1 MADET
6 REFSFVNR
14 WRHRDKLVL
23 RVWPQFKE
31 GQLLVVQQKE
41 IPIHAFSISKEGL
54 LRAVHYVG
62 GEVERGGKPR
72 YFELTDADAEIVAAA
87 ADAGTRLDLKRAV
100 VHAPGTLD
108 ERVKKECWLE
118 IPFTAYRDAP
128 RRTRNTASFSI
139 DKCVP
144 ALRNIYG
151 SDLKSDLKEAGYEFG
166 KVIVIETQD
175 DLDEDIICREVVT
188 NNAIVV
194 FLRASAEGIRGRRI
208 RKLIE
213 RAKYWVVSGRRPDED
228 GGLFRGYQFCDR
240 FVRWNHSFAPGEREV
255 WMKGML
261 DRAHEATREKGRKA
275 RRVYFTDKVINR
287 FAEKIGLPRQ
297 RVASRFL
304 DDGVI
309 DWMLRSVD
317 QIKPI
322 LMRETSVL
330 LSGRVSDAV
339 NAIEFYYRGIGGLRT
354 VDPYAGGAK

>member
-1 MADET
+1 M
-6 REFSFVNR
+6 
-14 WRHRDKLVL
+14 
-23 RVWPQFKE
+23 RVWPQYKE

-41 IPIHAFSISKEGL
+41 IPIHTFSISKEGL

-62 GEVERGGKPR
+62 GAVERGGKPR
-72 YFELTDADAEIVAAA
+72 YFEVTDADAEIVAAA
-87 ADAGTRLDLKRAV
+87 ADAGAKLDLTRAV

-108 ERVKKECWLE
+108 AHVKMECWLE
-118 IPFTAYRDAP
+118 IPFTSYCDAP
-128 RRTRNTASFSI
+128 PRTRSATSRYL
-139 DKCVP
+139 DKSVP
-144 ALRNIYG
+144 TLRNLFG
-151 SDLKSDLKEAGYEFG
+151 SDLKSDLKAAGYEFG

-194 FLRASAEGIRGRRI
+194 FLRATVDGIRGRRI

-213 RAKYWVVSGRRPDED
+213 RAKYWVVEGRRPDED

-240 FVRWNHSFAPGEREV
+240 FVRWNHSFAPREREV
-255 WMKGML
+255 WIKGML

-275 RRVYFTDKVINR
+275 RRVYFTDQVIDR

-304 DDGVI
+304 DDGVV

-322 LMRETSVL
+322 MMRETPAL
-330 LSGRVSDAV
+330 LRGRVGDAV
-339 NAIEFYYRGIGGLRT
+339 NAIEFYYRGIGGLQT
-354 VDPYAGGAK
+354 VDPYARGAK